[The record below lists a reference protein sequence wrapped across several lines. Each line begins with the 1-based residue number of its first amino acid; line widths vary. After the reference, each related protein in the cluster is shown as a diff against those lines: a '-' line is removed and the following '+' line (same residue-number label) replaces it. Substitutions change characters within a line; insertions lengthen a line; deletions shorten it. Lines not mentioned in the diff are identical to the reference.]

1 MQIHYVVF
9 FAVSSNAINVY
20 FDMPILLNHYNDM
33 VILNHDCDITRLL
46 YLQLKILDVPHL
58 DFVIFAAAEMSFNQA
73 SEWKNL
79 TWARFE
85 NHKSSLCAQCSFV
98 LLKGHMELFNYQ
110 ICIRKRF
117 LHAPNKNIKTGMRTR
132 INSVDPEILI
142 RRDSEAKS
150 EGLKGPYLL
159 YQGLTEP
166 LIYQIIIL
174 SIELAQ
180 KTYT

>member
-20 FDMPILLNHYNDM
+20 FNMPILLNHYNDM
-33 VILNHDCDITRLL
+33 FILNHDCDITRLL

-85 NHKSSLCAQCSFV
+85 NHKFSLCVQSSSLD
-98 LLKGHMELFNYQ
+98 Y
-110 ICIRKRF
+110 
-117 LHAPNKNIKTGMRTR
+117 
-132 INSVDPEILI
+132 
-142 RRDSEAKS
+142 
-150 EGLKGPYLL
+150 L
-159 YQGLTEP
+159 YQKDSKFGMN
-166 LIYQIIIL
+166 
-174 SIELAQ
+174 
-180 KTYT
+180 KTKRIKICFH

>member
-1 MQIHYVVF
+1 
-9 FAVSSNAINVY
+9 
-20 FDMPILLNHYNDM
+20 MPPTH
-33 VILNHDCDITRLL
+33 
-46 YLQLKILDVPHL
+46 Q
-58 DFVIFAAAEMSFNQA
+58 Q
-73 SEWKNL
+73 
-79 TWARFE
+79 
-85 NHKSSLCAQCSFV
+85 
-98 LLKGHMELFNYQ
+98 
-110 ICIRKRF
+110 
-117 LHAPNKNIKTGMRTR
+117 TGLWTQ